1 MTTTTRCIDAVAS
14 AICECKIKRITC
26 VPGYPITEL
35 AEHLMSEASVGQGAE
50 AGTDVE
56 WCINEKV
63 AMEIALGV
71 SASGSRS
78 MVIVKHVGMNI
89 LADPLITAST
99 HTTGAGVV
107 VIAGD
112 DPAAVASQN
121 EQDSR
126 YWGLLAEVP
135 VLDPNPG
142 NLCDTIFEAYRI
154 SEAVRTPVIVRV
166 TDPLLQ
172 SGCVCRSMKD
182 PARDMSELHL
192 FDRSIWEYS
201 MHGMYQLFHR
211 DTYPLME
218 NLSETSYLNRCM
230 AGGCGEGGEVE
241 GRGAES
247 CIISS
252 GYVSGTVESILRQT
266 GHIPHLSLSFVS
278 PLPPTLIRDFIG
290 DRRVLVIEETA
301 PVIERQLQPQSRK
314 ILGRQSGHLPYG
326 GLGENDILSAIENI
340 GKDEIAPDTTPETLE
355 SRGFTRSICDDCP
368 FVPVYEAIRS
378 VKKETG
384 TLIAGDMGCSIRTAP
399 IGVVDLAYSLG
410 GAIGIATGLPGK
422 GIAVIGDYGLV
433 HSGLQALIDAESKNR
448 DVLVIVLQNMVSAMT
463 GGQEVPDPGGI
474 IRACCSDVVTIDETA
489 GKHAIEQLIMENLG
503 LRGVSVIVVSRACR
517 RCERLIQAY
526 P

>member
-14 AICECKIKRITC
+14 AIRECNIKRITC

-35 AEHLMSEASVGQGAE
+35 AEHLMSEAGAG
-50 AGTDVE
+50 ADTDVE

-63 AMEIALGV
+63 AMEIALGA

-112 DPAAVASQN
+112 DPHAAASQN

-135 VLDPNPG
+135 VLDPNPE
-142 NLCDTIFEAYRI
+142 NLYDTIFEAYRT
-154 SEAVRTPVIVRV
+154 SETVCMPVIVRI

-182 PARDMSELHL
+182 PARDQSELHL
-192 FDRSIWEYS
+192 FDRSIWKYS
-201 MHGMYQLFHR
+201 THGMYQLFHR
-211 DTYPLME
+211 DTYPLMK
-218 NLSETSYLNRCM
+218 NLSETSHLNVCAEGVNGGR
-230 AGGCGEGGEVE
+230 AG
-241 GRGAES
+241 AS

-252 GYVSGTVESILRQT
+252 GYVSETVESILRQT
-266 GHIPHLSLSFVS
+266 EHIPHLSLSFVS
-278 PLPPTLIRDFIG
+278 PLPLTLIGDFIG
-290 DRRVLVIEETA
+290 NRRVLVIEETA
-301 PVIERQLQPQSRK
+301 PVIEQQLQQRSRK

-326 GLGENDILSAIENI
+326 GIGEADILSAIENI
-340 GKDEIAPDTTPETLE
+340 GKDKVAPDTTPETLE

-368 FVPVYEAIRS
+368 FVPVYEAIKS

-384 TLIAGDMGCSIRTAP
+384 ALIAGDMGCSIRTAP
-399 IGVVDLAYSLG
+399 AGVVDLAYSLG

-422 GIAVIGDYGLV
+422 SIAVIGDYGLV
-433 HSGLQALIDAESKNR
+433 HSGLQALIDAESKGR

-463 GGQEVPDPGGI
+463 GGQEVLDPGRI
-474 IRACCSDVVTIDETA
+474 LRVCCSDVVTIDETA
-489 GKHAIEQLIMENLG
+489 GGHAIKQLITEKLAV
-503 LRGVSVIVVSRACR
+503 RGVSVIVVSRACKR
-517 RCERLIQAY
+517 YERLVQAH

>member
-14 AICECKIKRITC
+14 AIRECEIKRITC

-35 AEHLMSEASVGQGAE
+35 AEHLMSEAGAGVGAE

-63 AMEIALGV
+63 AMEIALGA

-112 DPAAVASQN
+112 DPHAAASQN

-142 NLCDTIFEAYRI
+142 NLYDTIFEAYRI
-154 SEAVRTPVIVRV
+154 SEAVCTPVIIRI

-172 SGCVCRSMKD
+172 SGCVYGSTKD

-192 FDRSIWEYS
+192 FDRSIWDYS
-201 MHGMYQLFHR
+201 TRGMYQLFHR
-211 DTYPLME
+211 DTYPLMK
-218 NLSETSYLNRCM
+218 NLSETSHLNVYTDWMDRS
-230 AGGCGEGGEVE
+230 
-241 GRGAES
+241 RDGAS

-266 GHIPHLSLSFVS
+266 EHIPHLSLSFVS
-278 PLPPTLIRDFIG
+278 PLPLQLIGDFIG
-290 DRRVLVIEETA
+290 NRRVLVIEETA

-326 GLGENDILSAIENI
+326 GIGEADILSAIENI
-340 GKDEIAPDTTPETLE
+340 GKDEIAPDTTPETLK
-355 SRGFTRSICDDCP
+355 SRGFTRNICDDCP
-368 FVPVYEAIRS
+368 FVPAYEAIRS
-378 VKKETG
+378 VKNETG
-384 TLIAGDMGCSIRTAP
+384 ALIAGDMGCSIRTAP
-399 IGVVDLAYSLG
+399 TGVVDLAYSLG

-433 HSGLQALIDAESKNR
+433 HSGLQALIDAESKGR

-463 GGQEVPDPGGI
+463 GGQEVLDPGRI
-474 IRACCSDVVTIDETA
+474 LRACCSDVMTIDETA
-489 GKHAIEQLIMENLG
+489 GGRIIERLIMEKLG
-503 LRGVSVIVVSRACR
+503 VRGVSVIVVRGACR
-517 RCERLIQAY
+517 RGERLIQAH

>member
-1 MTTTTRCIDAVAS
+1 DA
-14 AICECKIKRITC
+14 
-26 VPGYPITEL
+26 
-35 AEHLMSEASVGQGAE
+35 
-50 AGTDVE
+50 E

-63 AMEIALGV
+63 AMEIALGA

-99 HTTGAGVV
+99 HTIGAGVV
-107 VIAGD
+107 VVAGD
-112 DPAAVASQN
+112 DPCAAASQN

-135 VLDPNPG
+135 VLDPNPE
-142 NLCDTIFEAYRI
+142 NLYDTIFEAYRI
-154 SEAVRTPVIVRV
+154 SEAVCTPVIIRV

-172 SGCVCRSMKD
+172 SGCVCRSMED
-182 PARDMSELHL
+182 PERDPSELHL

-211 DTYPLME
+211 DTYPRMK
-218 NLSETSYLNRCM
+218 NLSETSHLNVC
-230 AGGCGEGGEVE
+230 VE
-241 GRGAES
+241 GMNGGRDSAS
-247 CIISS
+247 CVISS
-252 GYVSGTVESILRQT
+252 GYVSGTVESILRQME
-266 GHIPHLSLSFVS
+266 HIPHLSLSFVS
-278 PLPPTLIRDFIG
+278 PLPLSLIGDFIG

-301 PVIERQLQPQSRK
+301 PVIERQLQLQSRK

-326 GLGENDILSAIENI
+326 GIGEADILSAIENI
-340 GKDEIAPDTTPETLE
+340 GKDEIVPDTTPETLE

-384 TLIAGDMGCSIRTAP
+384 AMIAGDMGCSIRTAP
-399 IGVVDLAYSLG
+399 TGVVDLAYSLG

-433 HSGLQALIDAESKNR
+433 HSGLQALIDAESKGR

-463 GGQEVPDPGGI
+463 GGQEVLDPGRI
-474 IRACCSDVVTIDETA
+474 IRACCSDVVMIDETA
-489 GKHAIEQLIMENLG
+489 GGRGIERLITEKRG
-503 LRGVSVIVVSRACR
+503 VRGVSVIVVCGACR
-517 RCERLIQAY
+517 RCERLIQAH

>member
-1 MTTTTRCIDAVAS
+1 MTTTTPCINAVAS
-14 AICECKIKRITC
+14 AIRECEIRRITC

-35 AEHLMSEASVGQGAE
+35 AEHLMSETGAG
-50 AGTDVE
+50 AGAGAGMNVE

-112 DPAAVASQN
+112 DPHAAASQN

-142 NLCDTIFEAYRI
+142 NLYDTIFEAYRI
-154 SEAVRTPVIVRV
+154 SEAVCTPVIIRI

-172 SGCVCRSMKD
+172 SGCVCRAMGD
-182 PARDMSELHL
+182 PARNPPEPHL

-201 MHGMYQLFHR
+201 TRGMYQLFHR
-211 DTYPLME
+211 DTYPLMK
-218 NLSETSYLNRCM
+218 NLSETSHLNVC
-230 AGGCGEGGEVE
+230 AEGTNRSRDES
-241 GRGAES
+241 S

-266 GHIPHLSLSFVS
+266 EHITHLSLSFVS
-278 PLPPTLIRDFIG
+278 PLPLMLIRDFIG
-290 DRRVLVIEETA
+290 NRRVLVIEETA
-301 PVIERQLQPQSRK
+301 PVIERQLQLQSHK

-326 GLGENDILSAIENI
+326 GIGEVDILSAIENI
-340 GKDEIAPDTTPETLE
+340 VKDRIARDTTPETLE

-378 VKKETG
+378 VKNETG
-384 TLIAGDMGCSIRTAP
+384 ALIAGDMGCSIRTAP
-399 IGVVDLAYSLG
+399 TGVVDLAYSLG

-422 GIAVIGDYGLV
+422 SIAVIGDYGLM
-433 HSGLQALIDAESKNR
+433 HSGLQALIDAESKGR

-463 GGQEVPDPGGI
+463 GGQEVLDPGRI
-474 IRACCSDVVTIDETA
+474 LRACCSDVVTINEIS
-489 GKHAIEQLIMENLG
+489 GGHAIKQLITEKLG
-503 LRGVSVIVVSRACR
+503 VRGVSVIVVREACR
-517 RCERLIQAY
+517 RCERLTNAH